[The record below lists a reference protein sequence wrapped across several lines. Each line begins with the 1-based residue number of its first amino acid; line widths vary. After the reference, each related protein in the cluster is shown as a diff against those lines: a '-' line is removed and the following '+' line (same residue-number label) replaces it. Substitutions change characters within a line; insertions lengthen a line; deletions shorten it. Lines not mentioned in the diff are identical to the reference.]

1 MMARIDRLAAA
12 DPNRREALW
21 LGAWAGM
28 LVETKYVFAMSV
40 VGAALVIAWT
50 LRNRRDDLK
59 RRACSRRPR
68 ACRPRTRA
76 CRPRTCRPPPPR
88 TVVRHKSSPF
98 ALTNTVLVVQNKL
111 HEFDI

>member
-59 RRACSRRPR
+59 RRACSRRP
-68 ACRPRTRA
+68 
-76 CRPRTCRPPPPR
+76 PPPR